1 MSLTKEE
8 RRLLHQKSKQAT
20 FGTQPPQQHEGKDG
34 DRTYRNL
41 TGVGTVMYY
50 KQGDNWV
57 PMSSTDKMPVQRIIS
72 SGGGGGGSGVGGG
85 TLAHGDLSG
94 LNLDHHVAYIKADGT
109 RELTADWDAGSFDIT
124 AEQFHSDIAIGTSP
138 FTVTSSTKVSNLNAD
153 TADGYHFNQEVKIAS
168 TPTFGDLTISSPNN
182 IYELSHDSFTD
193 FVSNEHIDWTSTT
206 ENFLTTGTVKGGTAT
221 FTTTNDEKLR
231 ISEDSSN
238 YVTFNVSNDG
248 QLNIYPTGTQV
259 SIQNQKSFGSSTSD
273 SGFAGNGWRIDYD
286 SSSQEYSAEFDNLI
300 VRGTMSVY
308 ELLIQQIRATNGS
321 LIVASA
327 DKVVAAENL
336 SGGASG
342 LYKLTVEAD
351 DTNNF
356 IHFKDGD
363 LILAQKWTG
372 GSGSDDGLV
381 TYIKRVRATVTE
393 TSNSGGSS
401 LEDNEFKAELEG
413 ADEIASTDLPL
424 DFVRIGSTSDE
435 DRQGGIYITSEDS
448 GAPFIDIFNEVDS
461 WADWRDVDKTKAR
474 LGKLTGIT
482 YDSVALSGYGLFSEN
497 VYLTGKITA
506 TSGYIGG
513 SNGWTIAD
521 SKLFSTYASKTIGLV
536 QQGEAHADVGSVSSF
551 YAGASADTGEDAT
564 ISFGSDGKIRGTG
577 VYIRSEGGTTK
588 EWCIEQSRMFG
599 DGADGTIKVRYHSST
614 GYKMSM
620 DGAGYQVYY
629 DSNGPTSP
637 AYEDKPFQVENG
649 PSDSSILDVAIHLK
663 RDLYLEKLEIDFD
676 EPGGGDIEIQTN
688 GFRLF
693 VRDKIEFIGDDL
705 DSYHR
710 YLHIINR
717 GEDASDCSAGS
728 NGGVSSGNMSYVN
741 GSDGTGG
748 GRGGASGTL
757 IGGKG
762 GKDGGD
768 GGDGGGV
775 QTVDGELTAVSG
787 TADTYNDG
795 VDGDDWGAGVDT
807 LEGINGKAGG
817 RGGAGQPGSANAGAG
832 VGGSN
837 SSGAS
842 GGDSTNATTKIQSL
856 DPHLV
861 TTFRDIYSDSDTS
874 KRVAPTVGSGS
885 GGAGGG
891 GGGGYASLDSISMQG
906 GGGGGGGGSGGSGGI
921 VMVCVRVVEDN
932 STNGSVFL
940 KLDASGG
947 DAGNGGNGGL
957 RGEYTSGGGGV

>member
-1 MSLTKEE
+1 
-8 RRLLHQKSKQAT
+8 
-20 FGTQPPQQHEGKDG
+20 
-34 DRTYRNL
+34 
-41 TGVGTVMYY
+41 
-50 KQGDNWV
+50 
-57 PMSSTDKMPVQRIIS
+57 
-72 SGGGGGGSGVGGG
+72 
-85 TLAHGDLSG
+85 
-94 LNLDHHVAYIKADGT
+94 
-109 RELTADWDAGSFDIT
+109 
-124 AEQFHSDIAIGTSP
+124 
-138 FTVTSSTKVSNLNAD
+138 
-153 TADGYHFNQEVKIAS
+153 
-168 TPTFGDLTISSPNN
+168 
-182 IYELSHDSFTD
+182 
-193 FVSNEHIDWTSTT
+193 
-206 ENFLTTGTVKGGTAT
+206 
-221 FTTTNDEKLR
+221 
-231 ISEDSSN
+231 
-238 YVTFNVSNDG
+238 
-248 QLNIYPTGTQV
+248 
-259 SIQNQKSFGSSTSD
+259 
-273 SGFAGNGWRIDYD
+273 
-286 SSSQEYSAEFDNLI
+286 
-300 VRGTMSVY
+300 
-308 ELLIQQIRATNGS
+308 
-321 LIVASA
+321 
-327 DKVVAAENL
+327 
-336 SGGASG
+336 
-342 LYKLTVEAD
+342 
-351 DTNNF
+351 
-356 IHFKDGD
+356 
-363 LILAQKWTG
+363 
-372 GSGSDDGLV
+372 
-381 TYIKRVRATVTE
+381 
-393 TSNSGGSS
+393 
-401 LEDNEFKAELEG
+401 
-413 ADEIASTDLPL
+413 
-424 DFVRIGSTSDE
+424 
-435 DRQGGIYITSEDS
+435 
-448 GAPFIDIFNEVDS
+448 
-461 WADWRDVDKTKAR
+461 

-506 TSGYIGG
+506 TSGYIGDSSTGWQIDANGFTNVGTTAATRIGIGTGGYANSGQKFWVDG
-513 SNGWTIAD
+513 SGQFSLGDALTWDGNSLTVTGTINIASGEIVGPGMNWRGAYASGTTYAVNDGVSYLSASYICTAISTGNLPTVTSYWDLMAD
-521 SKLFSTYASKTIGLV
+521 QGDTGGQGDQGDEGDQGIQGTQGIQGEEGDDNQDFSWAAETLATLDTSSAIPAGLAMTSNLLGFHGVIAQGATALTSDFSTYMDDSGHFFFQGSSNSLSWDGTALAANDGSSYIGLTTNGDSTALGGM
-536 QQGEAHADVGSVSSF
+536 QGF
-551 YAGASADTGEDAT
+551 FAGATSTTGANAT
-564 ISFGSDGKIRGTG
+564 IAFGSDGKIRGTG

-588 EWCIEQSRMFG
+588 EWCIEQSRIFG

-620 DGAGYQVYY
+620 DGAAYQVYY

-637 AYEDKPFQVENG
+637 AYGDKPFQVENG
-649 PSDSSILDVAIHLK
+649 PSDSSILNVAIHLK

-705 DSYHR
+705 DSYYR
-710 YLHIINR
+710 YLHIMNR

-817 RGGAGQPGSANAGAG
+817 RGGAGQPGSGNAGSGA
-832 VGGSN
+832 GGST
-837 SSGAS
+837 STGAS
-842 GGDSTNATTKIQSL
+842 GGSSTNVTTKIQSL

-891 GGGGYASLDSISMQG
+891 GGGGYASLYSVSMQG
-906 GGGGGGGGSGGSGGI
+906 GGGGGGGGSGGSGGT

-940 KLDASGG
+940 KFDASGG